1 LLSKEA
7 YDGGLRQSTNKSP
20 FEYFLPVW
28 VNEAHAAQRPEW
40 RSALLANCMEIG
52 RKVFEVSDEDSA
64 IVEVFPRLINQMIVE
79 MMKPDSAKSAAI
91 ATFEAMCNFWR
102 TLRWFVDSRPSLRE
116 QIRRKLSAFV
126 TDEAHRHKDV
136 TPDLGC
142 LLVFFTAF
150 QGYDGCPSR
159 DAFINAY
166 ADENS
171 MRWVMWWQRA
181 GTRPESVPVFNATQ
195 VSREICMFQML
206 VVDTIIADVGT
217 TLKEMEGTNCKLP
230 ERLEKLQAQWRQR
243 KASTDTWATYYR
255 HIGAAQPAFASTDT
269 WIADCVRRA
278 STKGPKYGG
287 AKGEGKGNGGK
298 GDGRSKGKGSA
309 KGQGRR

>member
-1 LLSKEA
+1 MREK
-7 YDGGLRQSTNKSP
+7 LR
-20 FEYFLPVW
+20 V
-28 VNEAHAAQRPEW
+28 R
-40 RSALLANCMEIG
+40 
-52 RKVFEVSDEDSA
+52 
-64 IVEVFPRLINQMIVE
+64 
-79 MMKPDSAKSAAI
+79 
-91 ATFEAMCNFWR
+91 
-102 TLRWFVDSRPSLRE
+102 
-116 QIRRKLSAFV
+116 LSAFV
-126 TDEAHRHKDV
+126 RDEAHRHKDV

-142 LLVFFTAF
+142 LLVFFTAL

-171 MRWVMWWQRA
+171 VRWVMWWQRA
-181 GTRPESVPVFNATQ
+181 GTKPESMPVFQATQ

-206 VVDTIIADVGT
+206 VVDTIIADVRS
-217 TLKEMEGTNCKLP
+217 TLKEMEATNCKLP

-255 HIGAAQPAFASTDT
+255 HIGAPQPAFGTTEA
-269 WIADCVRRA
+269 WIAECARRA
-278 STKGPKYGG
+278 SIKGPKYGG
-287 AKGEGKGNGGK
+287 AKGEGKGSGGK